1 MADEPVD
8 NVGNICIQIFLRI
21 IRVISMKKIFLN
33 GKMEDNL
40 KEIDN
45 KIYIV
50 RVYTKRIWIEKEIKI
65 IIFHRSKLTKMKVA
79 VIKTLREINKILSFP
94 WKGELF
100 HKCKIILPTFRQSK
114 ILTLSL

>member
-50 RVYTKRIWIEKEIKI
+50 WVYTKNLNRKRNQDNY
-65 IIFHRSKLTKMKVA
+65 FPPFQ
-79 VIKTLREINKILSFP
+79 INKDKSSSDKNVT
-94 WKGELF
+94 WD
-100 HKCKIILPTFRQSK
+100 
-114 ILTLSL
+114 

>member
-1 MADEPVD
+1 MVSLGGRHFLQRYNEMADEPVD

-45 KIYIV
+45 KIYIDC
-50 RVYTKRIWIEKEIKI
+50 TSE
-65 IIFHRSKLTKMKVA
+65 
-79 VIKTLREINKILSFP
+79 
-94 WKGELF
+94 
-100 HKCKIILPTFRQSK
+100 
-114 ILTLSL
+114 

>member
-1 MADEPVD
+1 MVSLGGRHFLKRYNEMADEPVD

-45 KIYIV
+45 RIYIDC
-50 RVYTKRIWIEKEIKI
+50 TSE
-65 IIFHRSKLTKMKVA
+65 
-79 VIKTLREINKILSFP
+79 
-94 WKGELF
+94 
-100 HKCKIILPTFRQSK
+100 
-114 ILTLSL
+114 

>member
-1 MADEPVD
+1 MVSLGGRHFLKRYNEMADEPVD

-45 KIYIV
+45 KIYIDC
-50 RVYTKRIWIEKEIKI
+50 TSE
-65 IIFHRSKLTKMKVA
+65 
-79 VIKTLREINKILSFP
+79 
-94 WKGELF
+94 
-100 HKCKIILPTFRQSK
+100 
-114 ILTLSL
+114 